1 MRLSRLPKLF
11 LAAGCRVLTSAAL
24 CVVVLAAGMGSSQL
38 ALADPA
44 PLNALRPQAE
54 RAALQFLADI
64 KTLPRRQW
72 QDKAQALVSDWL
84 AASSMARRLVGTDNW
99 SQLSEIQRNEL
110 AAEMQRTVTRYLL
123 EAADA
128 YTGQGVQ
135 LQEPVATRS
144 QRARMDMA
152 VTGVP
157 LRDRIVAALDWQLSE
172 QQWRISD
179 FSVEGISY
187 AGTKRW
193 QYEVLWRQGGYAAF
207 YTHLKTKNDDFFSV
221 WAQSSRSI
229 PIAQGSATGAPR

>member
-1 MRLSRLPKLF
+1 MQLSRLPKRL
-11 LAAGCRVLTSAAL
+11 LAAGCRMLTAMAL
-24 CVVVLAAGMGSSQL
+24 CVVVLVTGMLGSQPV
-38 ALADPA
+38 LADPA
-44 PLNALRPQAE
+44 PLNALRPQVE

-64 KTLPRRQW
+64 KTLPRQQW
-72 QDKAQALVSDWL
+72 QDKAQSLVNDWL
-84 AASSMARRLVGTDNW
+84 AASSMARRLAGAENW
-99 SQLSEIQRNEL
+99 SKLNQAQRVEL

-128 YTGQGVQ
+128 YTGQGVL
-135 LQEPVATRS
+135 LQEPVVTRS

-172 QQWRISD
+172 QQWRIAD

-193 QYEVLWRQGGYAAF
+193 QYEVLWHQGGYAAF
-207 YTHLKTKNDDFFSV
+207 HQHLKTKNDDFFSA
-221 WAQSSRSI
+221 WAQNYRSI
-229 PIAQGSATGAPR
+229 PIEQGSASGAPH